1 MMRRIVLALFLTV
14 APLAFWAAAGCSE
27 TKTTTYDRQERIEE
41 SEPRMVS
48 PGEPV
53 VE

>member
-1 MMRRIVLALFLTV
+1 MLRAIFCTCLLGISAAL
-14 APLAFWAAAGCSE
+14 PMISGCHE
-27 TKTTTYDRQERIEE
+27 KKVTTIERSERIEE

-48 PGEPV
+48 PGKEV

>member
-1 MMRRIVLALFLTV
+1 MIRMILSLVVLA
-14 APLAFWAAAGCSE
+14 APAVLLLSSGCSE
-27 TKTTTYDRQERIEE
+27 EKVTTIERRGTIQE

-48 PGEPV
+48 PGTEV